1 MKNKI
6 CSLIAVMV
14 GTLLLTSCS
23 VFMAAKHNGADMN
36 SLSTCKTKEC
46 LIAKGATVISS
57 KKDKNGYL
65 IEEVY
70 QIRKPTGSTA
80 RSVMHGLLDVSTLG
94 IWEVVGTPMELVINK
109 KEMCIFK
116 VVYKN
121 KGEEIQAVQ
130 LAQ

>member
-6 CSLIAVMV
+6 CSVIVVMI
-14 GTLLLTSCS
+14 GALLLTSCS
-23 VFMAAKHNGADMN
+23 VFMAANHKGEDMTK
-36 SLSTCKTKEC
+36 LSTCKTKEC

-65 IEEVY
+65 TEEVY
-70 QIRKPTGSTA
+70 QIRKPTGSTPRA
-80 RSVMHGLLDVSTLG
+80 LMHGLLDISTLG
-94 IWEVVGTPMELVINK
+94 IWEVVGTPMELVLNK

-116 VVYKN
+116 VIYKN